1 MHHENTGNPLDIC
14 SDVRILVSF
23 WFFRLTV
30 ITKFEKISNIHVVI
44 LHSEQLVALLLSN
57 IFLYLAFKSFKS
69 GVEHFYLPY
78 LHLYTPTTLPYPS
91 ILHLH
96 ILVEVT

>member
-23 WFFRLTV
+23 TGVFFFRLTV

-44 LHSEQLVALLLSN
+44 LHSEQLFALLLSN

-69 GVEHFYLPY
+69 GVEHF
-78 LHLYTPTTLPYPS
+78 
-91 ILHLH
+91 
-96 ILVEVT
+96 